1 MLLEI
6 VDDTITYGRS
16 VVTIADQLFGKDAT
30 LTDEQKTQKAQK
42 VYDSVLEA
50 FPDLKT
56 FMNSAQAHARKY
68 GYVCTI
74 LGRRR
79 HIPDM
84 QLPPYEF
91 RAMKGYV
98 NPDVDPLDVN
108 TLSNVD
114 EIPQRIVDELT
125 EEFKSYKYFGQA
137 AKRIKELAEDYH
149 IRVINNRSK
158 INDATR
164 LCVNCVD
171 FDTEILTTSGWKRY
185 NEVNEGD
192 EILSYSVP
200 DQLIVTDHIQSVH
213 VYLQSTEVVKFESG
227 TFSAVS
233 TMDHRWVVGESDE
246 IPRIRTTRD
255 IVKHKW
261 PDYPILR
268 VADNEFISDNS
279 ISDDQLKILGWFL
292 TDGNRSDK
300 NYGIHLYQSTKRD
313 KNRIVYDD
321 IITTLHQAQINFTDY
336 SRDNVYHEIYLKK
349 SEFTYWMWDTFIDRC
364 LTFEFIS
371 RLSQHQCNVLMRA
384 MLQGDGSGV
393 DGYDQVLPN
402 SSMSIIC
409 NSECKRDTFQYL
421 CFRAGFATNSYEIDP
436 LEKDAP
442 SNHTMY
448 PSMNNI
454 PVSTKKYYDV
464 RVLKINR
471 AHVYQHHKSNHIV
484 DGVWCVTTGTS
495 TWVARRHGKVY
506 LTGNSIIQGSA
517 AEQTKMAMLLIDND
531 PEWNRIGGRIL
542 VPIHDE
548 ILAEVPIQYA
558 EKGGEI
564 LSGLMCKAAD
574 FLPYKSKCDV
584 ETSYRWYG
592 MEYPCPYDQPTSI
605 DCSTWTESE
614 IKWVQY
620 HLVEAEYSL
629 PVIKGPDGE
638 KPRGDAAKGVNGVI
652 TDNMLHAMRSY
663 MNRYNIREDMFIDH
677 IKKTCEKG
685 VYI

>member
-1 MLLEI
+1 
-6 VDDTITYGRS
+6 
-16 VVTIADQLFGKDAT
+16 
-30 LTDEQKTQKAQK
+30 
-42 VYDSVLEA
+42 
-50 FPDLKT
+50 
-56 FMNSAQAHARKY
+56 MNSAQAHARKY

-84 QLPPYEF
+84 QLPMYEF

-98 NPDVDPLDVN
+98 NPDVDPLDIS
-108 TLSNVD
+108 TLDNID
-114 EIPQRIVDELT
+114 EIPPRIVRQLT
-125 EEFKSYKYFGQA
+125 EEFNSYKYFGQA
-137 AKRIKELAEDYH
+137 AKRIKQLAEEEH
-149 IRVINNRSK
+149 IKVINNRSR

-171 FDTEILTTSGWKRY
+171 FDTEILTTSGWKHY
-185 NEVNEGD
+185 SEVKEGE

-200 DQLIVTDHIQSVH
+200 DQLIVTDHVQALHI
-213 VYLQSTEVVKFESG
+213 YPRSTEVVKFESS

-255 IVKHKW
+255 IVKHRW

-268 VADNEFISDNS
+268 VADNEFISDSS

-292 TDGNRSDK
+292 TDGNRSDN

-313 KNRIVYDD
+313 KNRIVYID
-321 IITTLHQAQINFTDY
+321 IVTTLHQACIEFTDY
-336 SRDNVYHEIYLKK
+336 SKDSVYHEIYLKK
-349 SEFTYWMWDTFIDRC
+349 SEFTYWMWNTFINRC

-371 RLSQHQCNVLMRA
+371 RLSQHQCNVLMMA

-393 DGYDQVLPN
+393 DGYGQVLPN
-402 SSMSIIC
+402 SSMSMIC
-409 NSECKRDTFQYL
+409 NTDCKRDAFQYL
-421 CFRAGFATNSYEIDP
+421 CFRAGYATNSYEIDP
-436 LEKDAP
+436 SEKDVP
-442 SNHTMY
+442 SSHTLH
-448 PSMNNI
+448 PSMKNI
-454 PVSTKKYYDV
+454 PVSRRKYYEV

-471 AHVYQHHKSNHIV
+471 AHVYPHHRSNSTV
-484 DGVWCVTTGTS
+484 DGVWCVTTGTG
-495 TWVARRHGKVY
+495 TWVARRQGKVY
-506 LTGNSIIQGSA
+506 LTGNSIVQGSA
-517 AEQTKMAMLLIDND
+517 AEQTKMALLLIDNNE
-531 PEWNRIGGRIL
+531 EWNKIGGRIL

-558 EKGGEI
+558 ERGGEI

-592 MEYPCPYDQPTSI
+592 MSYPCPYKEPASMDVDS
-605 DCSTWTESE
+605 WTLDE
-614 IKWVQY
+614 IKWIQY
-620 HLVEAEYSL
+620 HLVEAEYVL
-629 PVIKGPDGE
+629 PTFKDENGE

-652 TDNMLHAMRSY
+652 TDEMKSAIASY
-663 MNRYNIREDMFIDH
+663 MNRYNIREDMFIST

-685 VYI
+685 VYT

>member
-1 MLLEI
+1 MSKAEWKLSCRQPEYVLMSSDYSQQEPKLTAFVSGDSKMIQAFKDGKDIYATIAGLSFGLPYEKCLEFHPDTGEYQPDGKARRGEAKTI
-6 VDDTITYGRS
+6 VLGITYGRS
-16 VVTIADQLFGKDAT
+16 VVTIADQLFGKDTT

-108 TLSNVD
+108 TLSNAD
-114 EIPQRIVDELT
+114 EIPQRVVDALT

-164 LCVNCVD
+164 TCV
-171 FDTEILTTSGWKRY
+171 
-185 NEVNEGD
+185 
-192 EILSYSVP
+192 
-200 DQLIVTDHIQSVH
+200 
-213 VYLQSTEVVKFESG
+213 
-227 TFSAVS
+227 
-233 TMDHRWVVGESDE
+233 
-246 IPRIRTTRD
+246 
-255 IVKHKW
+255 
-261 PDYPILR
+261 
-268 VADNEFISDNS
+268 
-279 ISDDQLKILGWFL
+279 
-292 TDGNRSDK
+292 
-300 NYGIHLYQSTKRD
+300 
-313 KNRIVYDD
+313 
-321 IITTLHQAQINFTDY
+321 
-336 SRDNVYHEIYLKK
+336 
-349 SEFTYWMWDTFIDRC
+349 
-364 LTFEFIS
+364 
-371 RLSQHQCNVLMRA
+371 
-384 MLQGDGSGV
+384 
-393 DGYDQVLPN
+393 
-402 SSMSIIC
+402 
-409 NSECKRDTFQYL
+409 
-421 CFRAGFATNSYEIDP
+421 
-436 LEKDAP
+436 
-442 SNHTMY
+442 
-448 PSMNNI
+448 
-454 PVSTKKYYDV
+454 
-464 RVLKINR
+464 
-471 AHVYQHHKSNHIV
+471 
-484 DGVWCVTTGTS
+484 
-495 TWVARRHGKVY
+495 
-506 LTGNSIIQGSA
+506 NSIIQGSA

-592 MEYPCPYDQPTSI
+592 MEYPCPYDQPASM
-605 DCSTWTESE
+605 DSETWTESQ

>member
-16 VVTIADQLFGKDAT
+16 VVTIADQLFGKDTT

-114 EIPQRIVDELT
+114 EIPQRIVHELT

-164 LCVNCVD
+164 LCV
-171 FDTEILTTSGWKRY
+171 
-185 NEVNEGD
+185 
-192 EILSYSVP
+192 
-200 DQLIVTDHIQSVH
+200 
-213 VYLQSTEVVKFESG
+213 
-227 TFSAVS
+227 
-233 TMDHRWVVGESDE
+233 
-246 IPRIRTTRD
+246 
-255 IVKHKW
+255 
-261 PDYPILR
+261 
-268 VADNEFISDNS
+268 
-279 ISDDQLKILGWFL
+279 
-292 TDGNRSDK
+292 
-300 NYGIHLYQSTKRD
+300 
-313 KNRIVYDD
+313 
-321 IITTLHQAQINFTDY
+321 
-336 SRDNVYHEIYLKK
+336 
-349 SEFTYWMWDTFIDRC
+349 
-364 LTFEFIS
+364 
-371 RLSQHQCNVLMRA
+371 
-384 MLQGDGSGV
+384 
-393 DGYDQVLPN
+393 
-402 SSMSIIC
+402 
-409 NSECKRDTFQYL
+409 
-421 CFRAGFATNSYEIDP
+421 
-436 LEKDAP
+436 
-442 SNHTMY
+442 
-448 PSMNNI
+448 
-454 PVSTKKYYDV
+454 
-464 RVLKINR
+464 
-471 AHVYQHHKSNHIV
+471 
-484 DGVWCVTTGTS
+484 
-495 TWVARRHGKVY
+495 
-506 LTGNSIIQGSA
+506 NSIIQGSA

-592 MEYPCPYDQPTSI
+592 MEYPCPYDQPASM
-605 DCSTWTESE
+605 DSATWTESQ

-652 TDNMLHAMRSY
+652 TESMLQAMRSY